1 MEINHMRVQILNGD
15 VISRTL
21 PARDGKPSLTFRSQ
35 KAAVLRDNDFPLP
48 FSLSLQDDQQP
59 YPKGEYEFD
68 AASLEAG
75 KFDGLQF
82 ARRIVLRSPAPAPGA
97 K

>member
-1 MEINHMRVQILNGD
+1 MKVQILNGD
-15 VISRTL
+15 VITRTL
-21 PARDGKPSLTFRSQ
+21 PARDGKSSLTFRTQ

-59 YPKGEYEFD
+59 YQKGEYEFD
-68 AASLEAG
+68 ASSLEQG
-75 KFDGLQF
+75 KYEGLQF
-82 ARRIVLRSPAPAPGA
+82 ARRIVLRSPAPAPA